1 MKKLISVAAAGLVLL
16 SALTGCGAS
25 GGNTTCKDFR
35 ASDSSKQTETITQ
48 ILKDKGDSKPSP
60 LKVSAYKLTAK
71 GFCEVKSP
79 DTKLSE
85 MSGS

>member
-1 MKKLISVAAAGLVLL
+1 MKKLISATAGLVLL
-16 SALTGCGAS
+16 AALTGCGAS

-35 ASDSSKQTETITQ
+35 GSDSNKQTQTITQ
-48 ILKDKGDSKPSP
+48 ILKDKGDKSPSP

-79 DTKLSE
+79 DAKLSE